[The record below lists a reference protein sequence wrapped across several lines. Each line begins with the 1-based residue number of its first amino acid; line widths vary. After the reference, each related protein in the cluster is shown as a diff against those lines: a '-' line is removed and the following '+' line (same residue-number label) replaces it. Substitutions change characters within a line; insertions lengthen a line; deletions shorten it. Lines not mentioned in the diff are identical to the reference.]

1 MRSSGPNPPRPYKG
15 FCVRMGVFAV
25 RHVPSGRTLLGCSP
39 HLAGALNRHR
49 FQLDLGAHP
58 VAALQS
64 DWRRDGAQAFR
75 FEVLDE
81 LEPDPA
87 LPAAHDYGEDL
98 AGLEALW
105 RERLGLTP
113 QTSYGPA

>member
-1 MRSSGPNPPRPYKG
+1 MSASSLPTPRPYKG
-15 FCVRMGVFAV
+15 FRVRMGVYAV

-39 HLAGALNRHR
+39 HLVGALNRQR
-49 FQLDLGAHP
+49 FQLELGAHP
-58 VAALQS
+58 VAALQA
-64 DWRRDGAQAFR
+64 DWRRDGAGAFQ
-75 FEVLDE
+75 FDIVDE

-87 LPAAHDYGEDL
+87 LSATHDYRDDL

-113 QTSYGPA
+113 QTSYPPA